1 MHRKMLTLSCTSPGY
16 DYEDYYRRAP
26 THHYDRQYYD
36 YYYGNYSQA
45 GGYYDEQGY
54 YHTDP
59 R

>member
-1 MHRKMLTLSCTSPGY
+1 MLTLSCISPGY